1 MAAHQLPAAHG
12 RGHDD
17 LHLGAAQQ
25 VYHQQSFTLLGAI
38 GKKYNCLTH
47 LYRLPSKKR
56 TAGRVLPCPAARGPC
71 YSSAGCSAFSSSR
84 RRSTLSSLLMT
95 RLTRLM
101 MALDAPMLPMMLV

>member
-1 MAAHQLPAAHG
+1 MT
-12 RGHDD
+12 
-17 LHLGAAQQ
+17 
-25 VYHQQSFTLLGAI
+25 STLARRSRSTTSRASHSSVPSA
-38 GKKYNCLTH
+38 KKYK
-47 LYRLPSKKR
+47 LPLLIFTDSLLKKR

>member
-1 MAAHQLPAAHG
+1 MTSTLARRSRSTTSSASHSSVPSAKNTTAL
-12 RGHDD
+12 
-17 LHLGAAQQ
+17 LI
-25 VYHQQSFTLLGAI
+25 FTDSLL
-38 GKKYNCLTH
+38 
-47 LYRLPSKKR
+47 KKR